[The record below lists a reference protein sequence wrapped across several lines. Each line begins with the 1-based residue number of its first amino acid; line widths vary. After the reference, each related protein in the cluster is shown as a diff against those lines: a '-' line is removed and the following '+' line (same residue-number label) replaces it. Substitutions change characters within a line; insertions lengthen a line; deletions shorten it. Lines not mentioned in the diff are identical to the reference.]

1 MHIKALR
8 GTTDILSPAVE
19 KWQAVET
26 VARDVFRLYG
36 FKEIRT
42 PLLEETIL
50 FTRSL
55 GEVTDIVEKQMYS
68 FTDRGERSISL
79 RPEGTAS
86 VVRAY
91 VEHHLAQRAGVTRL
105 FYIGPMFRAE
115 RPQAGRYRQF
125 HQIGGEAIG
134 SYEARLDAE
143 ILSLISFFF
152 ERLGLTGH
160 ILKLNTLGCK
170 EEDKKTIDSSLK
182 EYPGEHRS
190 SLCEDCRRRFE
201 KNIYRILDCKEP
213 GCQKIVQNFPP
224 LFEKICQPCKEHF
237 EKVKQALSLYKID
250 YVISPHL
257 VRGLDYYTQTAF
269 EITHPLLGAQ
279 DAIAAGGRYNNL
291 VTELGGGESEEGGV
305 RGSSGGAIGFSIGF
319 ERLIMVL
326 EAQKMDIGKVE
337 PVEVFIATIGE
348 KSEEE
353 SFRLLNSLRS
363 KGISCLANFDPKTLK
378 AQMRLANALQAKR
391 VLIIGED
398 ELKEN
403 VVTLREMA
411 TSKEEKVHQDI
422 LVKEILRRMKEEGE

>member
-1 MHIKALR
+1 MQIKALR
-8 GTTDILSPAVE
+8 GTADLFSPVIE
-19 KWQAVET
+19 KWQGIET
-26 VARDVFRLYG
+26 VARDTFKRYG

-42 PLLEETIL
+42 PLLEETVL

-55 GEVTDIVEKQMYS
+55 GETTEIVEKQMYS
-68 FTDRGERSISL
+68 FVDRGERSVSL

-91 VEHHLAQRAGVTRL
+91 IEHHLALRAGAARL

-143 ILSLISFFF
+143 ILSLIIFFF
-152 ERLGLTGH
+152 ERLGITGH
-160 ILKLNTLGCK
+160 TLKLNTLGCK
-170 EEDKKTIDSSLK
+170 EKDKFKISSFLQ
-182 EYPGEHRS
+182 EYLGGHRS
-190 SLCEDCRRRFE
+190 SLCKECQRRFE

-213 GCQKIVQNFPP
+213 GCQKIVQNLPP
-224 LFEKICQPCKEHF
+224 LFEVICQECQKHF
-237 EKVKQALSLYKID
+237 EQVKQALSLYKID

-291 VTELGGGESEEGGV
+291 VGELGGGEFGEGGV

-319 ERLIMVL
+319 ERLLLAL
-326 EAQKMDIGKVE
+326 EAEKVQIGQEE
-337 PVEVFIATIGE
+337 PIEVFIATIGE
-348 KSEEE
+348 KSIEEGITLL
-353 SFRLLNSLRS
+353 SRLR
-363 KGISCLANFDPKTLK
+363 KEGISCLANFDKKTLK
-378 AQMRLANALQAKR
+378 AQMRLADHLKARR
-391 VLIIGED
+391 VLFIGED
-398 ELKEN
+398 ELKED
-403 VVTLREMA
+403 VVTVREM
-411 TSKEEKVHQDI
+411 KNGQEEKLSRKT
-422 LVKEILRRMKEEGE
+422 LVEELLRQIGQEKA